1 MKRTWLILVPL
12 GVLLLAGLPLAQKK
26 TIPTRVGFVDAETV
40 IQAHPRYGEV
50 EELQKQADA
59 ELKPLLEKLR
69 PLEEKLAA
77 GKATAKDR
85 EDYQVLTEAVKKHR
99 EKWGPRIQE
108 KLDPLIK
115 EADQVVAQV
124 AREQGFAV
132 IMNRRVAAASNLV
145 VYADPN
151 TDITQAVVEA
161 LKKLKK

>member
-40 IQAHPRYGEV
+40 IRAHPRYSEV

-77 GKATAKDR
+77 GTATAKDR

-99 EKWGPRIQE
+99 EKWAPRIQE

-115 EADQVVAQV
+115 EADRVVAQV

>member
-12 GVLLLAGLPLAQKK
+12 SVLLLAGLPLAQNKAV
-26 TIPTRVGFVDAETV
+26 PTRVGFVDAETV
-40 IQAHPRYGEV
+40 IQAHPRYPEV
-50 EELQKQADA
+50 AELQKQADA

-69 PLEEKLAA
+69 PLEEKLAT

-85 EDYQVLTEAVKKHR
+85 EDYQVLSEAAKKVR
-99 EKWGPRIQE
+99 DKWAPKIQE

-115 EADQVVAQV
+115 EVDQVVAQV
-124 AREQGFAV
+124 AQDQGFAV
-132 IMNRRVAAASNLV
+132 IMNRRVAATSNLV